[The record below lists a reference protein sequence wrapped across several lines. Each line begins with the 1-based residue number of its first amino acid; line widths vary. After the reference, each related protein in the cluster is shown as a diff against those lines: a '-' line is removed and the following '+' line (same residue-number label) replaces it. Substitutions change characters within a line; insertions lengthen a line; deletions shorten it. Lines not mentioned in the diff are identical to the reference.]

1 MNFKF
6 NFFKSYILPLFTI
19 FLIPVSCY
27 YFYGAAKGMDDRNF
41 VKAITEN
48 ITTHKEIAE
57 AEKAPLIEVYQTNP
71 PSVFCTGN
79 DPKHSEFKK
88 EFESI
93 CGSMKNYALLKQ
105 ASLWT
110 LILSLII
117 IVLVGGLFALSYISQ
132 KVQYYCFAISWNI
145 AKIFSIVQVLVQG
158 TLLVSFC
165 YYGTVLLV
173 NRFYPKILLII
184 AIAAGF
190 AAFKMIMALL
200 SKVDYPMP
208 LKGHILKS
216 DEAPLLYSEIK
227 SLCEKL
233 KTNPPDN
240 IVLGIDDNF
249 FVTEN
254 PVSVDDKILSGR
266 TLFSSLLHLEK
277 LSRTEASA
285 IFAHEMAHFS
295 GQDTWYSK
303 KTSPMLTR
311 CSMYFD
317 ILTQSLIT
325 LPVFFF
331 VSGFYSLFELSFS
344 KISREREK
352 RADALAAKL
361 LSGKDLANALGK
373 FVLYSKF
380 RAQVENDIFS
390 KEEKV
395 QKINLLETITVGFLS
410 FLKKDDSDEEFLNNT
425 IAHPF
430 DSHPPLAQRI
440 KEVGVS
446 LDLDELKRDAALSQK
461 DSWFLE
467 IQDAK
472 GIRDR
477 LIKDYENEFLKEH
490 ESDLAYRYLPDNDT
504 DKAIVEK
511 YFPPVKISSKKGDY
525 NIIFDYEKVS
535 CSEWRDPVYYSNIK
549 DPDVTESLMKEYIV
563 FKLHKD
569 SASHKGKAKFCI
581 SKMTQE
587 SDKIIEVFNLYYN
600 RHNTAIEYS
609 KKS

>member
-1 MNFKF
+1 ME
-6 NFFKSYILPLFTI
+6 
-19 FLIPVSCY
+19 
-27 YFYGAAKGMDDRNF
+27 DRNF
-41 VKAITEN
+41 VEVITKE
-48 ITTHKEIAE
+48 ITTHKEITE
-57 AEKAPLIEVYQTNP
+57 AEKAPLIEVYKTNP
-71 PSVFCTGN
+71 PSVFCTSN
-79 DPKHSEFKK
+79 DPGHSEFKK
-88 EFESI
+88 EYESV
-93 CGSMKNYALLKQ
+93 CGSMKNYTLLKQ
-105 ASLWT
+105 ASLWI

-117 IVLVGGLFALSYISQ
+117 IMLVGGLFGISYISQ

-145 AKIFSIVQVLVQG
+145 AKIFSIAQVLVQG

-165 YYGTVLLV
+165 YYGTVLLA

-184 AIAAGF
+184 AAAAGF
-190 AAFKMIMALL
+190 AAFKMIMALF

-208 LKGHILKS
+208 LKGHILKP

-227 SLCEKL
+227 NLCEKL
-233 KTNPPDN
+233 KTDPPNN

-254 PVSVDDKILSGR
+254 PVSVEDKVLSGR
-266 TLFSSLLHLEK
+266 TLFSSMLHLEK
-277 LSRTEASA
+277 LSRAEASA

-311 CSMYFD
+311 CGMYFD
-317 ILTQSLIT
+317 ILNQSLIT

-331 VSGFYSLFELSFS
+331 VSGFYSLFELSFN

-361 LSGKDLANALGK
+361 LSGKELAKALGK

-395 QKINLLETITVGFLS
+395 QKVNLLETMTVGFSS
-410 FLKKDDSDEEFLNNT
+410 FLKTDESDEELLNNT

-430 DSHPPLAQRI
+430 DSHPPIAQRI

-446 LDLDELKRDAALSQK
+446 LDLNELKREAALSQK

-472 GIRDR
+472 NIRDR

-490 ESDLAYRYLPDNDT
+490 EMDLAYRYLPDNDMEKT
-504 DKAIVEK
+504 IVEK
-511 YFPPVKISSKKGDY
+511 YFPPVKISSRKDNY
-525 NIIFDYEKVS
+525 NITFDYEKIS
-535 CSEWRDPVYYSNIK
+535 CSEWRDPIYYSNIK
-549 DPDVTESLMKEYIV
+549 DPDVTESMMKEYIV

-569 SASHKGKAKFCI
+569 SASHKGKVKVCI
-581 SKMTQE
+581 SKMRE
-587 SDKIIEVFNLYYN
+587 EPDKIIELFNLYYS